1 MYSVETYNL
10 TKIYSNGVKAVD
22 KINLQI
28 NEGEIYGL
36 LGPNGAGKTTTI
48 KMLTTAL
55 KPTEGSAKVAGYD
68 IVKESMKVR
77 MNVGIVPQDLTADE
91 DLTGMENLLMV
102 SKFYNVPYGKA
113 KENIDKL
120 VKLVDLRDSINKLV
134 GQYSGGMRRRLELIM
149 GLVHNP
155 RVLFLDEP
163 TLGLDVQTRSLMW
176 EYIRN
181 IQQIEN
187 ITIILTSHY
196 LEEVDALSNR
206 LSIINKGKIVVTGT
220 PEELKKSIGGDIVV
234 LTFKN
239 GKEAL
244 QATDILKTYKASRIT
259 ELSIKI
265 KSSDFSKDSQTIL
278 GILKESNLEPLRIQV
293 EKPSLDTVFL
303 EYVGRSLPDEEG
315 DSDSRKMM
323 LMMRRL
329 RK

>member
-68 IVKESMKVR
+68 IVKESTKVR

-91 DLTGMENLLMV
+91 DLTGMENLLIV

-176 EYIRN
+176 EYIRD

-220 PEELKKSIGGDIVV
+220 PEELKKSIGGDIVI

-244 QATDILKTYKASRIT
+244 QATDILETYKASRMT

>member
-68 IVKESMKVR
+68 IVKESTKVR

-91 DLTGMENLLMV
+91 DLTGMENLLIV

-163 TLGLDVQTRSLMW
+163 TLGLDVQTRTLMW
-176 EYIRN
+176 EYIRD

-220 PEELKKSIGGDIVV
+220 PEELKKSIGVDIVI

>member
-68 IVKESMKVR
+68 IIKESMKVR

-91 DLTGMENLLMV
+91 DLTGMENLLIV

-220 PEELKKSIGGDIVV
+220 PEELKKSIGGDIVI

-315 DSDSRKMM
+315 DTDSRKMM

>member
-1 MYSVETYNL
+1 MYYVETYNL

-68 IVKESMKVR
+68 IIKESMKVR

-91 DLTGMENLLMV
+91 DLTGMENLLIV

-220 PEELKKSIGGDIVV
+220 PEELKKSIGGDIVI

-239 GKEAL
+239 GNEAL

>member
-55 KPTEGSAKVAGYD
+55 KPTEGTAKVAGYD

-120 VKLVDLRDSINKLV
+120 VKLVDLIDSINKLV

-206 LSIINKGKIVVTGT
+206 LSIINKGKIVVTGS

-244 QATDILKTYKASRIT
+244 QATDILKTYKSSRIT

>member
-10 TKIYSNGVKAVD
+10 TKIYFNGVKAVD

-239 GKEAL
+239 GKESL

>member
-244 QATDILKTYKASRIT
+244 QAIDILKTYKASRIT

>member
-68 IVKESMKVR
+68 IIKESMKVR

-91 DLTGMENLLMV
+91 DLTGMENLLIV

-220 PEELKKSIGGDIVV
+220 PEELKKSIGGDIVI

>member
-10 TKIYSNGVKAVD
+10 TKIYSNGLKAVD

-68 IVKESMKVR
+68 IIKESMKVR

-91 DLTGMENLLMV
+91 DLTGMENLLIV

-120 VKLVDLRDSINKLV
+120 VKLVDLRDSMNKLV

-163 TLGLDVQTRSLMW
+163 TLGLDVQTRTLMW

-220 PEELKKSIGGDIVV
+220 PEELKKSIGGDVV
-234 LTFKN
+234 ILTFKN

-244 QATDILKTYKASRIT
+244 QASDILKTYKASRIT

>member
-220 PEELKKSIGGDIVV
+220 PEELKKSIGGDIVII
-234 LTFKN
+234 TFKN

-244 QATDILKTYKASRIT
+244 QATDILKAYKASRIT

>member
-244 QATDILKTYKASRIT
+244 QATDILETYKASRMT

>member
-120 VKLVDLRDSINKLV
+120 VTLVDLRDSINKLV

-244 QATDILKTYKASRIT
+244 QAIDILKTYKSSRIT

-278 GILKESNLEPLRIQV
+278 GILNESNLEPLRIQV

>member
-1 MYSVETYNL
+1 MYSVETFNL

>member
-68 IVKESMKVR
+68 IIKESMKVR

-220 PEELKKSIGGDIVV
+220 PEELKKSIGGDIVI

>member
-239 GKEAL
+239 GKETL
-244 QATDILKTYKASRIT
+244 QATDILMTYKASRIT

>member
-36 LGPNGAGKTTTI
+36 LGSNGAGKTTTI

-68 IVKESMKVR
+68 IVKESTKVR

-91 DLTGMENLLMV
+91 DLTGMENLLIV

-163 TLGLDVQTRSLMW
+163 TLGLDVQTRTLMW
-176 EYIRN
+176 EYIRD

-220 PEELKKSIGGDIVV
+220 PEELKKSIGVDIVI

>member
-244 QATDILKTYKASRIT
+244 QATDILKTYKASKIT

>member
-239 GKEAL
+239 GKESL

>member
-244 QATDILKTYKASRIT
+244 QAIDILKTYKSSRIT

-278 GILKESNLEPLRIQV
+278 GILNESNLEPLRIQV

>member
-68 IVKESMKVR
+68 IIKESMKVR

-91 DLTGMENLLMV
+91 DLTGMENLLMI

-220 PEELKKSIGGDIVV
+220 PEELKKSIGGDIVI

>member
-68 IVKESMKVR
+68 IVKESTKVR

-91 DLTGMENLLMV
+91 DLTGMENLLIV

-176 EYIRN
+176 EYIRD

-220 PEELKKSIGGDIVV
+220 PEELKKSIGVDIVI